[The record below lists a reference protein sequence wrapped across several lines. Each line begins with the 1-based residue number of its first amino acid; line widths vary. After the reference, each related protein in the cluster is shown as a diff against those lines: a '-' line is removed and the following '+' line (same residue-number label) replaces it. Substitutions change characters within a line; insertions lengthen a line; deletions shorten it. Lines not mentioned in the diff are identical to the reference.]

1 MFSYLI
7 PCWSDIQVCR
17 VGECGLSK
25 RSLDS
30 TLLGLISHQNKKA
43 YVARNGASI
52 IQDADR
58 NGDGV
63 LDVDEA
69 AEYLILN
76 GKMNKQVRL
85 G

>member
-1 MFSYLI
+1 M
-7 PCWSDIQVCR
+7 
-17 VGECGLSK
+17 
-25 RSLDS
+25 
-30 TLLGLISHQNKKA
+30 SHQNKKA
-43 YVARNGASI
+43 SFARNGATI
-52 IQDADR
+52 ILDADK

-76 GKMNKQVRL
+76 SKLNKQVRL